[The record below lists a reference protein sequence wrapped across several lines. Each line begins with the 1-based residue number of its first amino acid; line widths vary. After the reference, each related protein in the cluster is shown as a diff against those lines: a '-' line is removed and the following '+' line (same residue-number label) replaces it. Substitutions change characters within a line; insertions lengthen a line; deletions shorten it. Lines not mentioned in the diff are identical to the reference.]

1 MRERGRL
8 MSIALVTS
16 GLALLAWL
24 LYDATGAH
32 RALRLDSVMD
42 EASVVVGGLAA
53 GVALVAT
60 GILYWR
66 RSRGRTS
73 LTNAL

>member
-16 GLALLAWL
+16 GLVLLAWL

-32 RALRLDSVMD
+32 RALGLDSVVD
-42 EASVVVGGLAA
+42 EASVALGGLAA

-60 GILYWR
+60 GIVYWR

-73 LTNAL
+73 PTNVL